1 MPRSTISSRRA
12 VIFDKSLELR
22 NASNPAISVSFA
34 ENPVQFP
41 AEKYNFYK
49 AVVHSP
55 TYTGYV
61 AGSAEWQAIVEVST
75 TLAGT
80 YKQVG
85 IATLIG
91 AGGDVQVP
99 LEGSYIEDILP
110 GAAYIRVRTVKV
122 GAPGN
127 LTYGAFLAC

>member
-12 VIFDKSLELR
+12 VIFDKNLELR
-22 NASNPAISVSFA
+22 NASNPAISTATA

-41 AEKYNFYK
+41 AEKYDFYK
-49 AVVHSP
+49 AVVHAP
-55 TYTGYV
+55 NYTGYV
-61 AGSAEWQAIVEVST
+61 AGTAEWQAIIEVST

-80 YKQVG
+80 YRQVG
-85 IATLIG
+85 GATIPG
-91 AGGDVQVP
+91 AGSDLQIP
-99 LEGSYIEDILP
+99 LEGSYIEDVLP

-127 LTYGAFLAC
+127 LAYGAFLAC

>member
-1 MPRSTISSRRA
+1 MPRSTISSRRIA
-12 VIFDKSLELR
+12 LFDKSLELR
-22 NASNPAISVSFA
+22 NALNPAISAAVA

-41 AEKYNFYK
+41 AEKYDFYK
-49 AVVHSP
+49 AVTHSP
-55 TYTGYV
+55 SYTGYA
-61 AGSAEWQAIVEVST
+61 AGTAEWQAIIEVST
-75 TLAGT
+75 QLAGT

-85 IATLIG
+85 IATLPG
-91 AGGDVQVP
+91 VGGEIQIP
-99 LEGSYIEDILP
+99 LEGSYIEDVLP